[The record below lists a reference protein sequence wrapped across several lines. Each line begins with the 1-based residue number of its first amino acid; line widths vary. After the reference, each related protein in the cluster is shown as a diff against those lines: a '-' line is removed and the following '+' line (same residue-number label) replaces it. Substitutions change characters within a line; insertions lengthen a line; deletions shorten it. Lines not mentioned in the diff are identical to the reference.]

1 MPKVP
6 ESYLQARRSEILDAA
21 WRCFTR
27 RGFHQTTMKDICRE
41 SGMSPGA
48 VYRYFRSKVEIIGAV
63 QERETEQQTALIA
76 AMRTTAPDI
85 LRALESIGYHYFG
98 RLLERDFQ
106 THARL
111 TSELWAEALR
121 NEAARAAF
129 GRHLGQFRETLAG
142 LFAEGMKEA
151 TIPASDVDPRA
162 LANLVFALYQGSEMC
177 KAVDPEGVDTNEV
190 FRVLYRLA
198 TGRFPE
204 RPSTEPVAGPARA
217 PAEEG

>member
-27 RGFHQTTMKDICRE
+27 RGFHQTTIRDICRE

-48 VYRYFRSKVEIIGAV
+48 VYRYFKGKMEIIGAV
-63 QERETEQQTALIA
+63 QEREAEQQAALIA
-76 AMRTTAPDI
+76 AMRATAPDVF
-85 LRALESIGYHYFG
+85 RALESIGHHYFG
-98 RLLERDFQ
+98 HLPERDFQ
-106 THARL
+106 SHAQL
-111 TSELWAEALR
+111 TGELWAEILR
-121 NEAARAAF
+121 NEAARDVYRRYL
-129 GRHLGQFRETLAG
+129 GRFRETLAG

-151 TIPASDVDPRA
+151 ATPASDVDPRA
-162 LANLVFALYQGSEMC
+162 LANLVFALYQGLEMC
-177 KAVDPEGVDTNEV
+177 KAVDPEGIDTTEV

-204 RPSTEPVAGPARA
+204 RPSVEPSRGPARA
-217 PAEEG
+217 PADEG

>member
-6 ESYLQARRSEILDAA
+6 ESYLQARRNEILDAA

-27 RGFHQTTMKDICRE
+27 RGFHQATMQDICRE

-48 VYRYFRSKVEIIGAV
+48 VYRYFGGKMEIIEAV
-63 QERETEQQTALIA
+63 QDRETEQQAALIA
-76 AMRTTAPDI
+76 AMRATAPDI

-98 RLLERDFQ
+98 RLVESDFQ
-106 THARL
+106 AHSRL
-111 TSELWAEALR
+111 TSELWAETLR
-121 NEAARAAF
+121 NEAARAVY
-129 GRHLGQFRETLAG
+129 RRYLGHFRETLAA
-142 LFAEGMKEA
+142 LFSEGMKEA
-151 TIPASDVDPRA
+151 TTPASDVDPEA
-162 LANLVFALYQGSEMC
+162 MANLVFALYQGLEMC

-204 RPSTEPVAGPARA
+204 RPSTEPPRGSARA

>member
-27 RGFHQTTMKDICRE
+27 RGFHQTTMQDICRE
-41 SGMSPGA
+41 SGVSPGA
-48 VYRYFRSKVEIIGAV
+48 VYRYFRGKMEIIEAV
-63 QERETEQQTALIA
+63 QDRATEQQTALIA
-76 AMRTTAPDI
+76 AMRATAPDI

-98 RLLERDFQ
+98 QLREKDFQ

-111 TSELWAEALR
+111 TGELWAETLR
-121 NEAARAAF
+121 NETARAVYR
-129 GRHLGQFRETLAG
+129 RHVGQFRETLAG
-142 LFAEGMKEA
+142 LFGEGMKG
-151 TIPASDVDPRA
+151 TTTPASNVDPRA
-162 LANLVFALYQGSEMC
+162 LANLVFALYQGLEMC

-204 RPSTEPVAGPARA
+204 RPSMEPLAGPARA